1 MSRAV
6 TTKVSPALAKLSKP
20 PNTNSTGLTSCGAV
34 RLRAFWH
41 SGPMCV
47 ILPDAFTGL
56 IGTINS
62 TGKVKLSDALLQRS
76 VLMPWSG
83 CEGGKLY
90 QIEPPQLPVLSSSS
104 RSTGSQTAEQL
115 EVGNDRLDVET
126 DRGSITVLLASEQAS
141 TFGFVDK
148 SCVIA

>member
-1 MSRAV
+1 
-6 TTKVSPALAKLSKP
+6 
-20 PNTNSTGLTSCGAV
+20 
-34 RLRAFWH
+34 
-41 SGPMCV
+41 MCV
-47 ILPDAFTGL
+47 ILPNAFSGI

-62 TGKVKLSDALLQRS
+62 SGKIKLSDALLRRS

-90 QIEPPQLPVLSSSS
+90 QIEPAHLPSMPTSSS
-104 RSTGSQTAEQL
+104 RTTGSQTAEQL
-115 EVGNDRLDVET
+115 QVGNDRLDVET
-126 DRGSITVLLASEQAS
+126 ERGSITVLLASEQAS

>member
-1 MSRAV
+1 
-6 TTKVSPALAKLSKP
+6 
-20 PNTNSTGLTSCGAV
+20 
-34 RLRAFWH
+34 
-41 SGPMCV
+41 MCV
-47 ILPDAFTGL
+47 ILPNAFSGI

-62 TGKVKLSDALLQRS
+62 TGKIKLSDALLRRS

-90 QIEPPQLPVLSSSS
+90 QIEPAQLPAMHTSL
-104 RSTGSQTAEQL
+104 RTTGSQTAEQL
-115 EVGNDRLDVET
+115 QVGNDRLDVET
-126 DRGSITVLLASEQAS
+126 ERGSITVLLASEKAS